1 MKKVTVLGDS
11 EVARPG
17 KGTHNDR
24 VSPQTQSVPLD
35 EHPELGLTV
44 ASMARRLGVAPATLR
59 TWDRRY
65 GLGPSTHQ
73 TGAHRRYTA
82 SDVARLEYM
91 RRLVMGGVPLADAAK
106 AALSADVGELASVT
120 ELEPETSAPVSE
132 GRAGG
137 GHVVSIPGGSPAAR
151 GLARAAMALDG
162 PACRDIIDDT
172 LDRRGVIWTWDHI
185 LVPVLSGVGQR
196 WAQSGK
202 AIDVEHVLSD
212 SVSACLSARARSVR
226 NGVNSAPVLLAAAR
240 DEMHSL
246 PLWAVAAGLA
256 EHNISTRMLGDR
268 VPPEV
273 LAHSVHRIGPAVVL
287 VWSQMSGRTS
297 AEELQPLRAFRPAP
311 LVLVGGP
318 GWRDPLPDGIGR
330 VTDLTSAIRRITQ
343 AVSG

>member
-1 MKKVTVLGDS
+1 
-11 EVARPG
+11 
-17 KGTHNDR
+17 
-24 VSPQTQSVPLD
+24 VSPQTPLAATD

-44 ASMARRLGVAPATLR
+44 AAMARRLGVAPATLR

-82 SDVARLEYM
+82 SDVARLEHM

-106 AALSADVGELASVT
+106 AARNADVAEFASVT
-120 ELEPETSAPVSE
+120 TLDIEDAGVTDSRS
-132 GRAGG
+132 GG
-137 GHVVSIPGGSPAAR
+137 GHVVSIPGGTPAAR

-162 PACRDIIDDT
+162 PACQDIIDET
-172 LDRRGVIWTWDHI
+172 LDRRGVIWTWDHL
-185 LVPVLSGVGQR
+185 LVPVLAGVGQR
-196 WAQSGK
+196 WAQNGS

-212 SVSACLSARARSVR
+212 SVSASLGARARAVR
-226 NGVNSAPVLLAAAR
+226 NGVNTAPVLLSASK

-256 EHNISTRMLGDR
+256 EHNISTRVLGER

-287 VWSQMSGRTS
+287 VWAQIPGR
-297 AEELQPLRAFRPAP
+297 ADAQDLLALRSYRPAP
-311 LVLVGGP
+311 LILVGGP
-318 GWRDPLPDGIGR
+318 GWSEPLPEGIGR

-343 AVSG
+343 VVSG